1 MDCIGRG
8 RIGMGRTGSD
18 CIALD
23 HFVPRKRFIRNK
35 TLARPILFQI
45 NRFPGTKTPHKQESV
60 LFPGTVPAMDRHP
73 KAKNES
79 GEKKSLTRY

>member
-8 RIGMGRTGSD
+8 RIGMDRTGSV

-35 TLARPILFQI
+35 
-45 NRFPGTKTPHKQESV
+45 V
-60 LFPGTVPAMDRHP
+60 LFFQPIVPP
-73 KAKNES
+73 ES
-79 GEKKSLTRY
+79 F

>member
-23 HFVPRKRFIRNK
+23 HFVPQKRFRWNK
-35 TLARPILFQI
+35 VLFLRPIV
-45 NRFPGTKTPHKQESV
+45 PSES
-60 LFPGTVPAMDRHP
+60 F
-73 KAKNES
+73 
-79 GEKKSLTRY
+79 